1 MLKDKIEKNQ
11 LKKTKNKKSVRA
23 NLLNLQLRSQDMDN
37 FIYIK
42 NYRASFP
49 TKPMSKAENREK

>member
-1 MLKDKIEKNQ
+1 
-11 LKKTKNKKSVRA
+11 
-23 NLLNLQLRSQDMDN
+23 LLNLQPRSRDMDN
-37 FIYIK
+37 FVYKK

>member
-11 LKKTKNKKSVRA
+11 LKKIKNKKSVRA

-37 FIYIK
+37 FIYKK

-49 TKPMSKAENREK
+49 TKTMSKAENGEK

>member
-1 MLKDKIEKNQ
+1 
-11 LKKTKNKKSVRA
+11 
-23 NLLNLQLRSQDMDN
+23 LLNLQLRSQDMDN